1 MSTIFIIKLY
11 NFKKKKNTYCTPS
24 RACRKSPERVCISI
38 NSSRL
43 TSMLYILS
51 SKNPANSNVLKSCY
65 SICFVL
71 VGVMKYLFA
80 ILTCYI
86 NNFQL
91 DNEKGIKVKCM
102 MQVNNTKDCF
112 NLIENG
118 EICYEEQEF
127 CAIQNHHIP
136 LIVK

>member
-1 MSTIFIIKLY
+1 MSTILIIKLC
-11 NFKKKKNTYCTPS
+11 NF
-24 RACRKSPERVCISI
+24 RKRKTHIAHHRVHVENLLKGLINI

-51 SKNPANSNVLKSCY
+51 SKNPTNSNVLKSCY

>member
-1 MSTIFIIKLY
+1 MSTIFTIKLY
-11 NFKKKKNTYCTPS
+11 NF
-24 RACRKSPERVCISI
+24 RKRKTHIAHHRVHVENLLKGLISI

-51 SKNPANSNVLKSCY
+51 SKNPTNSNVLKSCY

-71 VGVMKYLFA
+71 VDVMKYLFA

-102 MQVNNTKDCF
+102 MRVKDTKDCF

>member
-1 MSTIFIIKLY
+1 MVYIKKLEQLIVHTDLLNCLKKDSSVLLKVIILEQVNKFKNNGLNFFKNTIYMSTILITKLC
-11 NFKKKKNTYCTPS
+11 NF
-24 RACRKSPERVCISI
+24 RKRKTHIAHHRVHVENLLKGLISI

-51 SKNPANSNVLKSCY
+51 SKNPTNSNVLKSCY

-86 NNFQL
+86 NNF
-91 DNEKGIKVKCM
+91 
-102 MQVNNTKDCF
+102 
-112 NLIENG
+112 
-118 EICYEEQEF
+118 
-127 CAIQNHHIP
+127 
-136 LIVK
+136 